1 MPASA
6 SRIKRTPKINIQVTP
21 PLEAFCPSL
30 LTAAEEDAA
39 ETASLESEAVPPS
52 SSDQSVLL
60 CSSGSVLPRA
70 LARLLI
76 RPCCVS
82 GLVTWL
88 GVLTWI
94 SGSRLG
100 VEGGA
105 SVEVEEL
112 LVPPEL
118 LFSELSLLL
127 ADALEFIV
135 LSFVLALPVLLVM
148 LLPDWLGA
156 GSLGSGS
163 GSTGTPVATLPVPG
177 SS

>member
-1 MPASA
+1 M
-6 SRIKRTPKINIQVTP
+6 
-21 PLEAFCPSL
+21 
-30 LTAAEEDAA
+30 
-39 ETASLESEAVPPS
+39 
-52 SSDQSVLL
+52 
-60 CSSGSVLPRA
+60 
-70 LARLLI
+70 
-76 RPCCVS
+76 
-82 GLVTWL
+82 
-88 GVLTWI
+88 
-94 SGSRLG
+94 G

-163 GSTGTPVATLPVPG
+163 GSTGTPVATLPVLG